1 MPELGRG
8 LGRLTQPR
16 GLFVSLG
23 GGLGAGKTNRTTA
36 QGLGGWLGGWKEVCN
51 VARVGNKGQSP
62 ARSPRSD
69 PRPTPLSR
77 GAPGPLL
84 WFGRAARPAHTRC
97 SEGSEGSEPPLSP
110 PPLQRL
116 LSRVHGDPAGSLAR
130 RLEGQNSRQR
140 NLTPLLNINPP
151 RLRESRVA
159 NLHQRTRRLWN
170 HCSHSSECSQGRG
183 E

>member
-1 MPELGRG
+1 MEGSG
-8 LGRLTQPR
+8 WKNKQDH
-16 GLFVSLG
+16 
-23 GGLGAGKTNRTTA
+23 GAGTWRLA
-36 QGLGGWLGGWKEVCN
+36 GGWKEVCN
-51 VARVGNKGQSP
+51 VARVGNKGRSP

-77 GAPGPLL
+77 RAPRPLL

-97 SEGSEGSEPPLSP
+97 SEGSEPPLSP
-110 PPLQRL
+110 PPLQCL

-130 RLEGQNSRQR
+130 RREGQNSRQR

-170 HCSHSSECSQGRG
+170 HYSHSSVCSQGRG
-183 E
+183 DELPGGRK